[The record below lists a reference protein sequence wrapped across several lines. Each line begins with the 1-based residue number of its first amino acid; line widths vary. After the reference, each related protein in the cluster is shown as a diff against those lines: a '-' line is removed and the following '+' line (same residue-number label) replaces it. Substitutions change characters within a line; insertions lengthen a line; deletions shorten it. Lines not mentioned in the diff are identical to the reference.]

1 MRIDSLLVERDIIRR
16 VLKGRNIPDVY
27 LETRFPLPREGESHV
42 TFLKRTV
49 SAVRRLV
56 RNHMPEDEAER
67 LRFIA
72 EMLGIEESDIV
83 VLGARERGTPIERLV
98 AEAFGEE
105 PDDEAIRLVMATL
118 EPGAVGENR
127 VVRLPYPEPHE
138 DYTDV
143 HAHLYRRMRP
153 AYHRTARKF
162 RHSEGGYHP
171 IVDLESYLA
180 EASLLRALRR
190 YVEEEPERLPQA
202 LFEWR
207 LRGGAV
213 DIGNL
218 SDEAVKTLA
227 KMAPAY
233 GVGTVTGR
241 WSNDAWTRLLSAYAE
256 EGGDVFAAG
265 SFRDPLRGLA
275 PLVIKF
281 ATDLA
286 DLRERVKDAMAERAE
301 YATAFQT
308 KKHIPQTHQAR
319 MEDNR
324 FLDVYGYVE
333 LDEDVDLEKFTAIE
347 ADLVRFVEA
356 TGMRPAPDHAFRVR
370 RLGRYKAAGIYFS
383 AYKTTAFDL
392 RHPSSFGHEWMHQ
405 VDFTALD
412 GKTVSETA
420 RFQPLYMRY
429 REVVSEAIK
438 GLPKDDPVGKA
449 WRGSTKYNRDYY
461 LKKTEV
467 FARLG
472 ELYLAEVV
480 GDNSLLQRDGELRD
494 SPVHPDDP
502 VTMDLVRTYFGEL
515 FGKISP
521 VDNQNVS

>member
-72 EMLGIEESDIV
+72 EMLGIEEADII
-83 VLGARERGTPIERLV
+83 LKGDRDDGAT
-98 AEAFGEE
+98 
-105 PDDEAIRLVMATL
+105 RLVMATL
-118 EPGAVGENR
+118 APASVGQG

-138 DYTDV
+138 NYTDV

-162 RHSEGGYHP
+162 SHSDGGYHP

-227 KMAPAY
+227 KMAPSY

-241 WSNDAWTRLLSAYAE
+241 WSNDAWTRLLSVYAE

-333 LDEDVDLEKFTAIE
+333 LDEDVDLEKFTSIE
-347 ADLVRFVEA
+347 EDFIRFVEA

-383 AYKTTAFDL
+383 GYKTTAFDL

-405 VDFTALD
+405 VDYTALD

-429 REVVSEAIK
+429 REVVEETIK

-480 GDNSLLQRDGELRD
+480 GDNSLLQRDEELRD